1 MPRGRAGFGGVGD
14 DGEPGISGDLQ
25 GVVVEDE
32 VTGDRTEE
40 QKKALY
46 ARIAELA
53 GKYADTEPRNVFVTI
68 HENQFA
74 DWSFG
79 NGVAQYAGHHQ

>member
-1 MPRGRAGFGGVGD
+1 
-14 DGEPGISGDLQ
+14 
-25 GVVVEDE
+25 
-32 VTGDRTEE
+32 
-40 QKKALY
+40 
-46 ARIAELA
+46 
-53 GKYADTEPRNVFVTI
+53 VFVTI

>member
-1 MPRGRAGFGGVGD
+1 VTTASFTSTSPCARAG
-14 DGEPGISGDLQ
+14 PTS
-25 GVVVEDE
+25 
-32 VTGDRTEE
+32 R
-40 QKKALY
+40 KKALY
-46 ARIAELA
+46 ARLAELA

-79 NGVAQYAGHHQ
+79 NGIGQYLERDQ